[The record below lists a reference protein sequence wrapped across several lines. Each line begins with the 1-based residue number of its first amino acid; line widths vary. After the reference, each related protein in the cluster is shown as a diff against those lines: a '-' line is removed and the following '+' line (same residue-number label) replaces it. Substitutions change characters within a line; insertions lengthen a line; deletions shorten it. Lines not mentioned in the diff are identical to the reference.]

1 MKSTI
6 NQPSCVPCSTPPE
19 KTMFLLID
27 NYDSFTY
34 NLVQAFY
41 ALGQD
46 PVVVKNDDPRLL
58 ELAQDPSLNMVCL
71 SPAIPRTP
79 DTAWKSSASS
89 IPKSRCSASASA
101 IRPSALPPEPKS
113 WSGPASCTARHP
125 KSCMT
130 ARGFSQASRTPCAWG
145 ATIRWSSVPT
155 WTRRTPNSR
164 SRRTVPKAKS
174 WPSAIRIARG
184 WASSSIRNR
193 S

>member
-1 MKSTI
+1 MSDFFNLVFPAYYI
-6 NQPSCVPCSTPPE
+6 NFISITPV
-19 KTMFLLID
+19 KTYIHFLLI
-27 NYDSFTY
+27 N
-34 NLVQAFY
+34 
-41 ALGQD
+41 
-46 PVVVKNDDPRLL
+46 
-58 ELAQDPSLNMVCL
+58 
-71 SPAIPRTP
+71 IPL
-79 DTAWKSSASS
+79 KFINSYSASCT
-89 IPKSRCSASASA
+89 KSRCSASASA

-125 KSCMT
+125 KSCTT